1 MTDDDQGR
9 TDDPL
14 TDDDQALTD
23 DPAPDDPAP
32 DDPDSDDSVERVH
45 RATIEFGLD
54 ADQADAFQALV
65 DSVTVDGADEAHV
78 DPATVIAAL
87 DDRAVAE
94 AAWTRWSDEDLLG
107 RPLDRLVESIA
118 DDVSPGAAW
127 LRARHHAWFSRTDE
141 AIATLE
147 AARSSGHH
155 LVLCELAAI
164 EADRGNPVAARDLL
178 READVDVEIDLDTE
192 FDPFSADDGFGAELA
207 EEIAPFAAI
216 RPRPMAGRNDRCPC
230 GSGKKYKQCHLGNE
244 MHPLEDR
251 AGWLYVKLMRFIGVN
266 NPNFPA
272 VIADDIVDGVASE
285 DLRSMVHESYLPID
299 LALFEGGVA
308 SWFLG
313 AKRSLLPADE
323 VEMVQSWIDASRSVY
338 EVVRSRPGTMD
349 VIDLA
354 TRERMTVVDTVPDEP
369 LDTGW
374 KLIGRLVPVG
384 DTYRAFGGFLPINDD
399 MAASLLEGFATR
411 KLETVAIT
419 IGQLFEVA
427 ATQDEIQDMFAGS
440 LDTGE
445 LESLA
450 QQLGLDTDDTDDTGA
465 DEEPDDA
472 P

>member
-1 MTDDDQGR
+1 MTDDDHDLIEDLA
-9 TDDPL
+9 TDE
-14 TDDDQALTD
+14 
-23 DPAPDDPAP
+23 PA
-32 DDPDSDDSVERVH
+32 SDDTVERVH

-54 ADQADAFQALV
+54 AVQAEAFQALV
-65 DSVTVDGADEAHV
+65 DSVTVGRPSDDELSDGEHV
-78 DPATVIAAL
+78 DPARVVAAL
-87 DDRAVAE
+87 DDRSVAE
-94 AAWTRWSDEDLLG
+94 AAWARWSDEDLLG
-107 RPLDRLVESIA
+107 RPLDALVDALA
-118 DDVSPGAAW
+118 DDESPGVAW
-127 LRARHHAWFSRTDE
+127 LRSRHHAWYSRTDE
-141 AIATLE
+141 AIATLQ
-147 AARSSGHH
+147 AARPSGHH

-164 EADRGNPVAARDLL
+164 EADRGDPVAARELL
-178 READVDVEIDLDTE
+178 REAGVNVEIDLDTE

-230 GSGKKYKQCHLGNE
+230 GSGKKYKQCHLGKE

-272 VIADDIVDGVASE
+272 VIADDVVEGVASD

-308 SWFLG
+308 QWFLD

-354 TRERMTVVDTVPDEP
+354 THERMTVVDTVPDEP

-384 DTYRAFGGFLPINDD
+384 DTFRAFGGFLPINDD
-399 MAASLLEGFATR
+399 MAESMLEGFATR

-427 ATQDEIQDMFAGS
+427 ATQDEMQDMFADS

-445 LESLA
+445 LQALVQE
-450 QQLGLDTDDTDDTGA
+450 LGLDAG
-465 DEEPDDA
+465 DEEHDDSA